1 MYYTNSRSPG
11 KKVHTKCL
19 EIDGVLCMKLMNKE
33 FANCVEKQEESARIE
48 NARLHDPGRMHL
60 IFLSLSRRC

>member
-11 KKVHTKCL
+11 KKVDTKCL

-48 NARLHDPGRMHL
+48 NARLHDPGRMH
-60 IFLSLSRRC
+60 